1 MILDPEA
8 YNTQR
13 EKLSFSEYGRNVQ
26 KMVEHVVKIEDT
38 AKRNQLAKTI
48 VAIMANLNPGI
59 KEYGDFQHKLW
70 DHIHAISDFTLDV
83 EGPFPAPARENLN
96 KKPDAL
102 EYPTSHI
109 KFRYYGRNVQ
119 NMIKKAADMA
129 EGPAKTAFINMIA
142 SFMKNSSKAWN
153 DEILLPEQICEHL
166 ETISDGKLKLTP
178 EDLILTAEV
187 RSRGYSFSNYKGNKN
202 FRSNNNNNRGMGN
215 NRNNNNKRDSRDS
228 RDNNNF
234 RNKRNYKK

>member
-1 MILDPEA
+1 
-8 YNTQR
+8 
-13 EKLSFSEYGRNVQ
+13 
-26 KMVEHVVKIEDT
+26 
-38 AKRNQLAKTI
+38 
-48 VAIMANLNPGI
+48 MANLNPGI

-70 DHIHAISDFTLDV
+70 DHIHAISDFSLDV

-96 KKPDAL
+96 KKPEAL

-129 EGPAKTAFINMIA
+129 DGPAKTAFINMIA

-178 EDLILTAEV
+178 DDLILTAEV
-187 RSRGYSFSNYKGNKN
+187 RTRTYSSNNYKGKN
-202 FRSNNNNNRGMGN
+202 FRNNNNRPNN
-215 NRNNNNKRDSRDS
+215 NRPNNNKRDSRDS